1 MDLSQFS
8 DADLQALAGGDLTK
22 VSDAGLQ
29 ILHKGMSAVGH
40 PRPALTGPNP
50 YDQFDANPYDQ
61 FDTRTPPY
69 SPLDNLPPPSAASP
83 LDNLPPPA
91 SLAQQNP
98 AGYNSQ
104 SPAFQARYGPLAN
117 ITPDTA
123 HPVTGEFSTFLR
135 NAALGVGKLYTD
147 VGLGAGQMVGDLA
160 ARVVP
165 NVYGPISQ
173 DLKQVAAEKRAIDA
187 PLMNTWGGKAGQV
200 AAVAPLLAVP
210 GVNTYWGAGA
220 LGAAT
225 GALQPTAAGE
235 SRLLNT
241 GIGTGTNLLGQAGG
255 NLLGSWLKARAAA
268 PLMGWSQTTG
278 NKIAAQAV
286 GSDAARLDQ
295 PALADVSTRFKG
307 IFDEARS
314 PDAFTSLGQKTTQ
327 AVDKAA
333 SDLNASS
340 AQAFR
345 ANSDVTDLLAH
356 TENGMANGQQLG
368 TIASN
373 LGREASA
380 QMTSKMGDRQLGLA
394 LFKLKDHVDN
404 LVGSTIADP
413 GLSTRYASALPQYR
427 VFSQLTSRPSLL
439 NSATGDVNFS
449 NYGKFLQRADR
460 QGYTF
465 GGNQS
470 PLYNAARAGQAT
482 GLGKGAPPLNLA
494 GDLGLNWLAYRALNN
509 PVSSVLGGVASRT
522 LAPVQPFIAPG
533 LQGLGIASTQ
543 SLVPYLTQ

>member
-1 MDLSQFS
+1 MDPY
-8 DADLQALAGGDLTK
+8 AGIAVPAHGPWEDYR
-22 VSDAGLQ
+22 SEPYAGL
-29 ILHKGMSAVGH
+29 GTEVTY
-40 PRPALTGPNP
+40 PALLAKLNAHGPWEDYAPQQGPRTVGYHSPNP
-50 YDQFDANPYDQ
+50 YDQFDTVNPYDQ
-61 FDTRTPPY
+61 FDAPVQRSPLDDLPPPGAGGNPLDALPPPPVQAQTPY
-69 SPLDNLPPPSAASP
+69 SPVVDDVN
-83 LDNLPPPA
+83 
-91 SLAQQNP
+91 Q
-98 AGYNSQ
+98 
-104 SPAFQARYGPLAN
+104 
-117 ITPDTA
+117 A
-123 HPVTGEFSTFLR
+123 HPVTGEIGNFLQ
-135 NAALGVGKLYTD
+135 NAAIGAGKFYTD
-147 VGLGAGQMVGDLA
+147 AGLATRQMYANLMDRINGPTLSSLVTGQSRSSALE
-160 ARVVP
+160 
-165 NVYGPISQ
+165 Q
-173 DLKQVAAEKRAIDA
+173 EAAEKRAIDA
-187 PLMNTWGGKAGQV
+187 PVMGTWGGKVGQF
-200 AAVAPLLAVP
+200 AALAPVLSVP
-210 GVNTYWGAGA
+210 GINSYGGAAA

-255 NLLGSWLKARAAA
+255 NLLGSWLKNRAAA
-268 PLMGWSQTTG
+268 ALMGWSQTTG

-449 NYGKFLQRADR
+449 NYGKFL
-460 QGYTF
+460 
-465 GGNQS
+465 
-470 PLYNAARAGQAT
+470 
-482 GLGKGAPPLNLA
+482 
-494 GDLGLNWLAYRALNN
+494 
-509 PVSSVLGGVASRT
+509 
-522 LAPVQPFIAPG
+522 
-533 LQGLGIASTQ
+533 
-543 SLVPYLTQ
+543 

>member
-1 MDLSQFS
+1 MDPY
-8 DADLQALAGGDLTK
+8 AG
-22 VSDAGLQ
+22 
-29 ILHKGMSAVGH
+29 IAV
-40 PRPALTGPNP
+40 PARGTVGYHSPNP
-50 YDQFDANPYDQ
+50 YDQFDTVNPYDQ
-61 FDTRTPPY
+61 FDAPVQR
-69 SPLDNLPPPSAASP
+69 SPLDDLPPPGAGGNP
-83 LDNLPPPA
+83 LDALPPPA
-91 SLAQQNP
+91 SQFDPSEYDPTSAAYQAKYGATSGNSFLQNATIG
-98 AGYNSQ
+98 AGK
-104 SPAFQARYGPLAN
+104 F
-117 ITPDTA
+117 
-123 HPVTGEFSTFLR
+123 
-135 NAALGVGKLYTD
+135 YTD
-147 VGLGAGQMVGDLA
+147 AGLATRQMYANLRDRINGPTLGQSRSSALE
-160 ARVVP
+160 
-165 NVYGPISQ
+165 Q
-173 DLKQVAAEKRAIDA
+173 EAAEKRAIDA
-187 PLMNTWGGKAGQV
+187 PVMGTWGGKVGQF
-200 AAVAPLLAVP
+200 AALAPVLAVP
-210 GVNTYWGAGA
+210 GVNSYGGAAA

-255 NLLGSWLKARAAA
+255 NLLGNWLKARAAA
-268 PLMGWSQTTG
+268 PFMGWSQKTG

-340 AQAFR
+340 AQAFG

-509 PVSSVLGGVASRT
+509 PVSSAVGGVASRT
-522 LAPVQPFIAPG
+522 LAPVQPFISPG

-543 SLVPYLTQ
+543 TLVPYLTQ